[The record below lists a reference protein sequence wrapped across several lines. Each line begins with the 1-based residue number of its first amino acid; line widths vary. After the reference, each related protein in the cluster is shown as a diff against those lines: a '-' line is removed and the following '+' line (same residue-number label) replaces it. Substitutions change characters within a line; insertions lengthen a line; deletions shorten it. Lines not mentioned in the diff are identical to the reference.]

1 MCQKKNEKES
11 TRDTRNGY
19 LRNPRRREPE
29 RNEQRIMNWSM
40 GGSELVER
48 ICRQQ
53 ERCYGTYGYRRVWLW
68 LEQQNI
74 HHNPK
79 TVPRIIKKNNFL
91 AQIRRRRMWK
101 QMGEQRHSAQYSFSY
116 MGAFLL
122 SAQFGAVH
130 LRQRYLPRSRTSSE
144 KQLQTISHISFRFA
158 SYISKLWCTTRKNCL
173 PKGASREN
181 AEKHRNNGSSH
192 FRDRGR
198 SLLRQD

>member
-1 MCQKKNEKES
+1 MQDNNYIGGVVVSKKNEKES

-79 TVPRIIKKNNFL
+79 TVLRIMKKYNLL

-101 QMGEQRHSAQYSFSY
+101 QMGEQRHSAQY
-116 MGAFLL
+116 
-122 SAQFGAVH
+122 
-130 LRQRYLPRSRTSSE
+130 
-144 KQLQTISHISFRFA
+144 
-158 SYISKLWCTTRKNCL
+158 
-173 PKGASREN
+173 
-181 AEKHRNNGSSH
+181 
-192 FRDRGR
+192 
-198 SLLRQD
+198 